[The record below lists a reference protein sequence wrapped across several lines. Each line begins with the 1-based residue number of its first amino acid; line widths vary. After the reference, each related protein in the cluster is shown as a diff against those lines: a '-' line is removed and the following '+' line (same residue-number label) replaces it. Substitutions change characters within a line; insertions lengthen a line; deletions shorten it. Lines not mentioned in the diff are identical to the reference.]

1 MKLGVFIV
9 LYADKTLEEALDTI
23 EKYHFDAVEIGCGG
37 FIPKAHCD
45 PAELLKDKAKL
56 KVFKNELTSRN
67 LILSTLS
74 CHGNVLHPDKSLAAQ
89 HEDDLKKAM
98 QLCSELDLDRVV
110 NFSGCPGDGTN
121 AKTPNWITC
130 PWPDYFL
137 ETLEWQWNECII
149 PKWIKLAEYGKRYGV
164 TKICLEMHPGFSVY
178 NPENLL
184 RLRKAVGDSIG
195 SNFDPSHLFWQG
207 IDPVLAVRELKDCIF
222 HVHAKDS
229 VVSKA
234 VASKYGVLETKA
246 LGENFD
252 RAWNFKTVGYGHG
265 EEFWRAFIWEL
276 QQIGYD
282 HVISIEHEDHQM
294 SLSEGLSK
302 AVGFLRDHII
312 VEKPGKLWFEK
323 EE

>member
-178 NPENLL
+178 NPEKSGRRQYRFEL
-184 RLRKAVGDSIG
+184 RPEPPFLAGHRSGVSGTGAQGLHLSCACQGQCRLEGGRIEIRRAGD
-195 SNFDPSHLFWQG
+195 QG
-207 IDPVLAVRELKDCIF
+207 PGRELRPGVEFQDCR
-222 HVHAKDS
+222 V
-229 VVSKA
+229 
-234 VASKYGVLETKA
+234 
-246 LGENFD
+246 
-252 RAWNFKTVGYGHG
+252 RA
-265 EEFWRAFIWEL
+265 R
-276 QQIGYD
+276 
-282 HVISIEHEDHQM
+282 
-294 SLSEGLSK
+294 
-302 AVGFLRDHII
+302 
-312 VEKPGKLWFEK
+312 
-323 EE
+323 